1 MTLYKARASQQMAP
15 SGGPGS
21 FPTPV
26 RGRGKRA
33 EAPFKGGGEEEA
45 VCLEEKKG
53 KHGEEGEQWHSAPPP
68 PPSSPFLRKRMKT
81 LLSSLYSGVGLQ
93 WVAGCGLGEGRRGSG
108 RTVFSAAK
116 HSLL

>member
-1 MTLYKARASQQMAP
+1 MVP

-45 VCLEEKKG
+45 VCMEEKKKG
-53 KHGEEGEQWHSAPPP
+53 KHGEEEEQWHSGPVPEEADEN
-68 PPSSPFLRKRMKT
+68 SPFFPL
-81 LLSSLYSGVGLQ
+81 
-93 WVAGCGLGEGRRGSG
+93 
-108 RTVFSAAK
+108 
-116 HSLL
+116 